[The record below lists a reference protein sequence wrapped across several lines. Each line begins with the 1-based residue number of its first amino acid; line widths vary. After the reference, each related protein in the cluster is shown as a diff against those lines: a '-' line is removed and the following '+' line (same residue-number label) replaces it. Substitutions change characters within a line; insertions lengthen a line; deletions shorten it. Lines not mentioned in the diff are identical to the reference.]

1 MDSKSNL
8 PFKKSNYRLMI
19 IGIIIIFTGFII
31 MTLDKEE
38 YGYGFFGLTL
48 GPLIVLSGF
57 IFQFFAIF
65 HKGK

>member
-1 MDSKSNL
+1 MDNKSNL

-48 GPLIVLSGF
+48 GPLTVLSGF